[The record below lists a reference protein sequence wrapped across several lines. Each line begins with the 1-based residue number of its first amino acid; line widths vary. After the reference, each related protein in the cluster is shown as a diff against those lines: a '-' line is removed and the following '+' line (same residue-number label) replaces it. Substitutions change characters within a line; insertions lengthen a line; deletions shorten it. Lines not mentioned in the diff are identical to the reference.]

1 MVNNER
7 DDARDDA
14 GEAEE
19 QKPSDPKPR
28 VRPEDPALEE
38 IASLGA
44 YAADTPQTKEN
55 GAAPEK
61 ASDPA
66 AASPETTGDES
77 GASEAASPQ
86 EDSDTPLDEADE
98 MSPEPEE
105 DPSPVSDPEPD
116 TEMDPELD
124 PEPSAEADPELD
136 PEAVSEPEIEPDTD
150 PEPDTELDTE
160 AAAEPTSE
168 VTSEPTPEA
177 AAPPRKEVVVRQEG
191 LKGGLIGGAIAVA
204 VGFAV
209 AQVTMDGTSKET
221 VAALSASVTAQSEQ
235 LNELAAQVAEMP
247 AGGASSSPAPDR
259 QQFANVERLAA
270 ELQAGL
276 AALEEARAGISA
288 TRDDLN
294 ARMEAF
300 AADVTAR
307 LAEVEIPTVDLGAAD
322 AAISGAVQA
331 YKDEVAALRDE
342 TRARFEALSADVQ
355 SQLGAGSAAIVEALE
370 ANQRLEEERAARE
383 AAAQAAEAAAQR
395 AVALSQLQVALE
407 NGAPF
412 ADALAQLPDVP
423 APLPDLAESGVPT
436 QADLEEAFPPLARE
450 ALSNALRSAD
460 TSGAES
466 RISAFL
472 RTQLG
477 MRSLVPKE
485 GDDPDAVLSRIEAA
499 VSAGDLTAAVETAGT
514 LPDSAKAVLADWVAL
529 VEKRNSALAAAAA
542 LADSLNTN

>member
-7 DDARDDA
+7 DDAKDDA

-66 AASPETTGDES
+66 AASP
-77 GASEAASPQ
+77 Q

-98 MSPEPEE
+98 MSPELEE
-105 DPSPVSDPEPD
+105 DPSPVS
-116 TEMDPELD
+116 D

-136 PEAVSEPEIEPDTD
+136 PEAVSEPETEPDTD

-168 VTSEPTPEA
+168 VTSEPTPEP

-247 AGGASSSPAPDR
+247 AGGASSDPAPDR

-395 AVALSQLQVALE
+395 AVALSQLQIALE

-466 RISAFL
+466 RIGAFL

-499 VSAGDLTAAVETAGT
+499 VSAGDLTAAVETAST

>member
-105 DPSPVSDPEPD
+105 DPSPVSDPEPETD
-116 TEMDPELD
+116 YDPELD
-124 PEPSAEADPELD
+124 PEPGAEADPELD
-136 PEAVSEPEIEPDTD
+136 PEAVSEPE
-150 PEPDTELDTE
+150 TELDTE

-177 AAPPRKEVVVRQEG
+177 GAPPRKEVVVRQEG

-247 AGGASSSPAPDR
+247 AGGSSGPTPDR
-259 QQFANVERLAA
+259 QQLANVERLAA

-307 LAEVEIPTVDLGAAD
+307 LAEVEIPMVDLGAAD

-395 AVALSQLQVALE
+395 AVALSQLQIALE

-466 RISAFL
+466 RIGAFL

>member
-1 MVNNER
+1 VVNNER

-77 GASEAASPQ
+77 GASEAASPK

-105 DPSPVSDPEPD
+105 DPSPVSDSEPD
-116 TEMDPELD
+116 TEFDPELD
-124 PEPSAEADPELD
+124 PEPSAESDSELD
-136 PEAVSEPEIEPDTD
+136 PEAVSEPET
-150 PEPDTELDTE
+150 EPDTELDTE
-160 AAAEPTSE
+160 P
-168 VTSEPTPEA
+168 TSEPTPEP

-247 AGGASSSPAPDR
+247 AGGASSGPAPDR

-395 AVALSQLQVALE
+395 AVALSQLQIALE

-529 VEKRNSALAAAAA
+529 VEKRNSALTAAAA